1 MSLKKLFERAFISAP
16 SNHAGVSDA
25 QLSATVLLVEIA
37 QADHDLADSERAMVE
52 RGVGQVFALD
62 ATQVSDVVARAEQ
75 VQASST
81 SMQPYINAV
90 NQQCTREQKRTLL
103 EALWA
108 VAWADEQL
116 DAHEEHMLRRISD
129 LLFLA
134 HADFI
139 QAKLKI
145 TRA

>member
-1 MSLKKLFERAFISAP
+1 MSLKKLFERAFVSAP
-16 SNHAGVSDA
+16 SDHAGAPDA
-25 QLSATVLLVEIA
+25 QLAATVLLVEIA
-37 QADHDLADSERAMVE
+37 RADHDLADSERAMVE
-52 RGVGQVFALD
+52 QGVTQVFALNK
-62 ATQVSDVVARAEQ
+62 AAAGELVTHGEH
-75 VQASST
+75 VQATST
-81 SMQPYINAV
+81 SMQPYLSAV
-90 NQQCTREQKRTLL
+90 NEHCTRDQKRALL

-108 VAWADEQL
+108 VAWADGQL

-145 TRA
+145 TGA